1 MIRTVVAA
9 EKASLP
15 PQPHDRVAAV
25 RAALHA
31 AKAEDKARERERVR
45 DKHKAQ
51 KRKRKQGEADEPGE
65 GEVQVMLGLLYWWI
79 YGVLGIL
86 LGRVGVVQVMGGLQ
100 LQSSSSHPP
109 LHVHEAL
116 STPAWQLP

>member
-1 MIRTVVAA
+1 MKAGFEGVAA

-65 GEVQVMLGLLYWWI
+65 GEVQVMLGSAEADSAWL
-79 YGVLGIL
+79 
-86 LGRVGVVQVMGGLQ
+86 RSRP
-100 LQSSSSHPP
+100 SSAASR
-109 LHVHEAL
+109 HV
-116 STPAWQLP
+116 